1 MPVYIALIR
10 EDEDDGFT
18 VSFPDVEGVFTA
30 GDNIEEAIEQAQD
43 LLEFAAESW
52 LEDTGRPFPQPR
64 TLAEI
69 QSDAVFMAT
78 IGEGV
83 LMPVSFEDP
92 VAGGARH

>member
-30 GDNIEEAIEQAQD
+30 GDSIEEAIEQAQD

-52 LEDTGRPFPQPR
+52 LEDTGRPFPSPR
-64 TLAEI
+64 TLAEL
-69 QSDAVFMAT
+69 QAHAAFMAT
-78 IGEGV
+78 VGDGQLV
-83 LMPVSFEDP
+83 PVSFED
-92 VAGGARH
+92 AALGNAKH